1 MQTLFLKAENSFLP
15 GKFSL
20 VNSCSSLV
28 MTMVFIGSCE
38 DLASGKINCLQLQF
52 IHSGSKRGRIPITK
66 FISWWVTLVFLLFP
80 KTVDSYRPLQCAAS
94 RVFIAVW
101 LQTAELR
108 FQPGSHGHV
117 HEGFPLSQECNV
129 THTHTLTSYLNTPRL
144 WTHLFIDNLRSAAT
158 RAGTLAKI
166 CIHVRDKVSP

>member
-20 VNSCSSLV
+20 VNSCRSLV
-28 MTMVFIGSCE
+28 MTMIFIGSCE

-52 IHSGSKRGRIPITK
+52 IHSGSKRGRSPITK

-94 RVFIAVW
+94 RVFIPVW
-101 LQTAELR
+101 LQNCGA
-108 FQPGSHGHV
+108 
-117 HEGFPLSQECNV
+117 PLPARLTWTCAWGLSTVTGVQCD
-129 THTHTLTSYLNTPRL
+129 THTHTHSRVTSIHQGCEHIYL
-144 WTHLFIDNLRSAAT
+144 
-158 RAGTLAKI
+158 
-166 CIHVRDKVSP
+166 